1 MNSSKND
8 EAKCAEHIHDA
19 SEDLARVANH
29 EAHELGP
36 IAAMR
41 KHPLDT
47 AWAFFAVISCLLV
60 SFENQASGMVL
71 SIPQFRK
78 DFGNEFEG
86 SYVLDADWQ
95 SAFYGG
101 PVASSVIGTF
111 SAGYLADKFGRKPIL
126 LVSITLSFI
135 AIAIEFIA
143 TTPATFF
150 GGKFLNGFLAG
161 VILSVAVTYVGE
173 VRFQALSIS
182 AIPLI
187 MYVAIY

>member
-1 MNSSKND
+1 MSLTLTGNLLFM
-8 EAKCAEHIHDA
+8 A
-19 SEDLARVANH
+19 DL
-29 EAHELGP
+29 L
-36 IAAMR
+36 
-41 KHPLDT
+41 
-47 AWAFFAVISCLLV
+47 
-60 SFENQASGMVL
+60 
-71 SIPQFRK
+71 
-78 DFGNEFEG
+78 
-86 SYVLDADWQ
+86 
-95 SAFYGG
+95 
-101 PVASSVIGTF
+101 ASSVIGTF

-126 LVSITLSFI
+126 LVSIALSFV